1 MNSKDFFKVDF
12 ADRKDVNV
20 TLVSIG
26 YTFSGH
32 LEGSFHTSSEHI
44 LEDIVDQAEEE
55 GYYFKFTPDQILQNE
70 PLDWDIKRAKETD
83 LLKPNEVLRPYF
95 FRVDF
100 ESDSSE
106 RLTIYW
112 FGDAPAADA
121 TLRDIVSAHTKG
133 INFDE
138 EAYKIDLDDF

>member
-1 MNSKDFFKVDF
+1 MNNEFFKVDF

-32 LEGSFHTSSEHI
+32 MEGTFHTSSEHI

-55 GYYFKFTPDQILQNE
+55 GYYFKFTPDQITKE
-70 PLDWDIKRAKETD
+70 VPLEWDIKRAKETD

-95 FRVDF
+95 YRIDF
-100 ESDSSE
+100 ECDGPT

-112 FGDAPAADA
+112 FGDAPSADA
-121 TLRDIVSAHTKG
+121 KLHDIVSAQTKS

-138 EAYKIDLDDF
+138 VAKKIDFDDF

>member
-1 MNSKDFFKVDF
+1 M
-12 ADRKDVNV
+12 
-20 TLVSIG
+20 
-26 YTFSGH
+26 
-32 LEGSFHTSSEHI
+32 
-44 LEDIVDQAEEE
+44 
-55 GYYFKFTPDQILQNE
+55 
-70 PLDWDIKRAKETD
+70 
-83 LLKPNEVLRPYF
+83 LRPFF

-100 ESDSSE
+100 ESDNSE